1 MGSAARIEPAGQTV
15 DMLRN
20 RADMADPKENKK
32 LYALIEQRG
41 AIITDLPLG
50 RGRNAGVVVAED
62 AQYSGLLIPARLA
75 MELGPAVFGASGSAT
90 RPPRLAPNQLIRTAA
105 KPVTTREEI
114 VEELRTS
121 IHREL
126 FSVETTTAK
135 KRASLFE
142 RPGGQRPGKQLVR
155 YCFEVARK
163 TQCVTRPRI

>member
-1 MGSAARIEPAGQTV
+1 M
-15 DMLRN
+15 
-20 RADMADPKENKK
+20 
-32 LYALIEQRG
+32 
-41 AIITDLPLG
+41 
-50 RGRNAGVVVAED
+50 VAED

-126 FSVETTTAK
+126 FPVETTTAK

-142 RPGGQRPGKQLVR
+142 RPGGQRLGKQLVR